1 MSYNDGNSIFGIVIV
16 FIYKNGFYV
25 FFFKLIIYKWR
36 KIIVFNEKIEINKN
50 YVIKKVIYVFV
61 LLCLEYI
68 ILY

>member
-36 KIIVFNEKIEINKN
+36 KIIVFNEKNRNK
-50 YVIKKVIYVFV
+50 
-61 LLCLEYI
+61 
-68 ILY
+68 